1 MTTTVDWS
9 ELQPE
14 LIESIAHKLKIH
26 KDYIGFRSVC
36 SNWRKSTS
44 KTPKHLPCQLPWLMF
59 PQQNQQSHLR
69 LFFSLSEDKIYRIS
83 LPEAS
88 FFRRRCGSSH
98 GWLVYLEETP
108 AVFVINP
115 LTRVK
120 HHLPPLCSF
129 PNVVNFSVYDVGR
142 EYTLKTVEGDVYTCS
157 LKEMRDSFIKKVVFS
172 SSPSDKDLDYYA
184 LAIVNQTGD
193 LAYCKKGDSV
203 WKFIDDA
210 QAYCEDVVFHKGC
223 FYAVSKYGTIAVCDV
238 CGGKDL
244 PNVSFIHT
252 PLQVGGDMQYLVS
265 LGDELLLVTR
275 YLELGFDVEQHQL
288 DIFYKTTE
296 FRVFK
301 LVLNDDVMW
310 ESVYELDDWA
320 LFVGENSSV
329 AIRASDFEGC
339 KGNQIYFTDDYS
351 EWNYD
356 GANGDHDLGVY
367 DLEDGSVAALPCYT
381 RKFYN
386 GRRWPPP
393 IWITP
398 SLH

>member
-1 MTTTVDWS
+1 
-9 ELQPE
+9 
-14 LIESIAHKLKIH
+14 
-26 KDYIGFRSVC
+26 
-36 SNWRKSTS
+36 
-44 KTPKHLPCQLPWLMF
+44 MF
-59 PQQNQQSHLR
+59 PHSNNQNHQSHLR
-69 LFFSLSEDKIYRIS
+69 LFFSLSDDKIYRIS

-88 FFRRRCGSSH
+88 TVRRRCGSSH

-129 PNVVNFSVYDVGR
+129 PNVVNFSVYNVGR

-157 LKEMRDSFIKKVVFS
+157 LKEMRNSLLKKWCFRRVRLMRIWIIMRLRLLTRRVILRTVGRGMMF
-172 SSPSDKDLDYYA
+172 
-184 LAIVNQTGD
+184 G
-193 LAYCKKGDSV
+193 
-203 WKFIDDA
+203 
-210 QAYCEDVVFHKGC
+210 GC
-223 FYAVSKYGTIAVCDV
+223 FYAVSKYGTIAVCDI
-238 CGGKDL
+238 CGDL
-244 PNVSFIHT
+244 PNGVPNISFIHM

-265 LGDELLLVTR
+265 LGDELLLVTQ
-275 YLELGFDVEQHQL
+275 YLELGFHA
-288 DIFYKTTE
+288 YKTTE

-301 LVLNDDVMW
+301 LVLKDGWMW
-310 ESVYELDDWA
+310 KSVVELDDWA

-339 KGNQIYFTDDYS
+339 KGNKIYFTDDYS

-386 GRRWPPP
+386 GRRWSPP